1 MQGFGPESMAA
12 EFSFTFLGTG
22 TSIGVPVI
30 GCLCEVCR
38 SIDPRNER
46 LRSSALLKV
55 GETTLLIDSGPD
67 LRRQALREGFTAID
81 AVLYTHEHL
90 DHVVGFDELRA
101 FCWRRDTP
109 LPMHAPAE
117 CLETLKRMFGWAFAE
132 DNIHRGYVK
141 PDPRV
146 VDGPFSYGDLVITP
160 LPVDH
165 GSVVTFGYMFET
177 DGKKLAYVPDVKRIP
192 LSTKDLLRDLDGLVV
207 DALRPREHPTHFST
221 DEALAMIAELRPVRA
236 WLTHLGH
243 ENDHSVLEDS
253 LPEGVAVAYDGLRI
267 RF

>member
-1 MQGFGPESMAA
+1 MQGFAPESMVA

-30 GCLCEVCR
+30 GCACEVCR

-55 GETTLLIDSGPD
+55 GDTTLLIDSGPD
-67 LRRQALREGFTAID
+67 LRLQALREGFTAID
-81 AVLYTHEHL
+81 AVLFTHEHL

-117 CLETLKRMFGWAFAE
+117 CLATLKRMFGWAFAE

-146 VDGPFSYGDLVITP
+146 VDGPFSYGELIITP

-165 GSVVTFGYMFET
+165 GSVVTFGYLFEAN
-177 DGKKLAYVPDVKRIP
+177 GKKLAYIPDVKRIP
-192 LSTKDLLRDLDGLVV
+192 QATKDLLRDLDGLVV
-207 DALRPREHPTHFST
+207 DALRPRDHPTHFST
-221 DEALAMIAELRPVRA
+221 DEALATIAELRPVRA
-236 WLTHLGH
+236 WLTHMGH
-243 ENDHSVLEDS
+243 ENDHGVLEAS